1 MLRTPFCA
9 FLISVACFSFVP
21 RTGAQMTTARVSM
34 NQVGGLEIVQVL
46 VNGTGPYD
54 FILDTGANI
63 TVIKRPLLQRLN
75 IPDDG
80 PVSIVTAGGASPHR
94 KAMVNSVAIG
104 GLSVE
109 HLEVNDLDG
118 TTSGSLAGRVQG
130 ILGENFLKNF
140 DILIDNEQ
148 QTVILDRTSNLADT
162 LAGEHLQISR
172 CGSFNLEP
180 TTNRIVVKLNVRS
193 FLQKPLFFLV
203 DSGSNIAMLYPERG
217 FTWRVTENTQP
228 AALGDLSQTRDCRV
242 QMATLEIGRESIRHV
257 RLVSCEGMTRDKIDI
272 DGLLPTGVFHQLFIS
287 HRGAYIIANPNPA
300 THERVRVT
308 RNELP

>member
-1 MLRTPFCA
+1 MRRSPFRA

-21 RTGAQMTTARVSM
+21 LNGAQMMTARVPM

-63 TVIKRPLLQRLN
+63 TLIKRQLLRKLN

-80 PVSIVTAGGASPHR
+80 PVTIVTASGESHQQRATVS
-94 KAMVNSVAIG
+94 SIAIA

-109 HLEVNDLDG
+109 HLEVNELDG
-118 TTSGSLAGRVQG
+118 APAGSLAGRVQG
-130 ILGENFLKNF
+130 ILGENFLKDF

-148 QTVILDRTSNLADT
+148 QTLILDRTSNLADT
-162 LAGEHLQISR
+162 LVGEHLELSR
-172 CGSFNLEP
+172 FGSFNLKP
-180 TTNRIVVKLNVRS
+180 TSNRIVVKLKVRS

-217 FTWRVTENTQP
+217 LAWRVSENSQP
-228 AALGDLSQTRDCRV
+228 AALRDLSKTRDCRV
-242 QMATLEIGRESIRHV
+242 QMATLELGRGSIPHV

-287 HRGAYIIANPNPA
+287 HRGAYIIANPDP
-300 THERVRVT
+300 TGTYE
-308 RNELP
+308 